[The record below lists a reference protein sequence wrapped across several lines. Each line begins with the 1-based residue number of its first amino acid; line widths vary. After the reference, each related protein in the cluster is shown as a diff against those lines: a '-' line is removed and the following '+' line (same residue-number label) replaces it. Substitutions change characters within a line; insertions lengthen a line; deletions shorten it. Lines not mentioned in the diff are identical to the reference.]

1 MKLRIA
7 YLHPPEGRDYSS
19 KSAVLDDFRR
29 GLSFVM
35 AEPDSVLEGDLVS
48 KYELITE
55 GYDAVH
61 IRYNGCSRVAT
72 STIRPS
78 QRTE

>member
-19 KSAVLDDFRR
+19 KSAVLGDLGR

-35 AEPDSVLEGDLVS
+35 ADPESSLEGALVS
-48 KYELITE
+48 KAELIEE

-61 IRYNGCSRVAT
+61 IRYYGCSRVAT